1 MFHQEKFL
9 DRLTEQMTLNG
20 LDYKALSKA
29 LSISASTVYN
39 LRSGRYQTPSTR
51 VLFALIEYFNC
62 SADYLLGLID
72 FPSDCVTYHSPLASY
87 GARIRELLKE
97 REETQKVFIE
107 NMKLSSNL
115 AYKWLSDKTLPSVEY
130 LIKLAE
136 YFEMSVD
143 SFIQRVY

>member
-9 DRLTEQMTLNG
+9 DRLSEQMTLNS
-20 LDYKALSKA
+20 LDYKALSEA
-29 LSISASTVYN
+29 LSISNSTVYN
-39 LRSGRYQTPSTR
+39 LRNGRYQTPSTK

-72 FPSDCVTYHSPLASY
+72 FPSDCVTYHPPLTSY
-87 GARIRELLKE
+87 GARIRGLLKE
-97 REETQKVFIE
+97 RGETQKVFIE

-130 LIKLAE
+130 LIKLSA